1 MYSKILVTAFTE
13 CTSLLL
19 CRHRGVVDA
28 AARGADDVDGAGLD
42 PSCYEPLQQAHQ
54 LQAAGDWLSAAAIY
68 AELACRHPDDHRLL
82 ANQGNALWLADLPA
96 AAHLAYSRAL
106 ALNPQCLVSRR
117 GLASCLRDLNC
128 FDQALAVHRL
138 LEPIFPHRSEEGL
151 ANLWAHSQVLIGL
164 ERFGEAFTRMASR
177 RAWAAGRMPTPWNAL
192 AAQITLVSEQGFGDS
207 LQFVRFLLPLLR
219 RRAAAGLRN
228 GVRLMV
234 EPALVDCFREGL
246 AWLETPPQVD
256 PLSPDD
262 STQDAL
268 TLLEL
273 PGALGLQQLPQIRG
287 DGAYLTSPRWVGG
300 GAGRPLQLGLV
311 SAAGHPG
318 ADPFCIREFQKRTL
332 PMPILW
338 RLVDALRQSGAQVY
352 DLQFGADA
360 CRHRALGLSP
370 LPSGAGLD
378 GFAAT
383 ARAVAQLDLVIS
395 VDTAMAH
402 LMGAMGRFGWV
413 LLPWSADP
421 RWLSAGPLSPW
432 YPRLRLFRQPR
443 PGDWHGAV
451 DQLLDTFKSGHF
463 AAGKAP

>member
-1 MYSKILVTAFTE
+1 M
-13 CTSLLL
+13 
-19 CRHRGVVDA
+19 D
-28 AARGADDVDGAGLD
+28 GADLN
-42 PSCYEPLQQAHQ
+42 PSRYEALQQAQQH
-54 LQAAGDWLSAAAIY
+54 QAAGDWLSAAAIY
-68 AELACRHPDDHRLL
+68 AELAWRHPGDHRLL

-106 ALNPQCLVSRR
+106 ALDPQCPVSRR
-117 GLASCLRDLNC
+117 GLASCLRDLNR
-128 FDQALAVHRL
+128 FDEALDLHRQ
-138 LEPIFPHRSEEGL
+138 LEPILPRRSAEGQ

-164 ERFGEAFTRMASR
+164 ERYGEAFARMACR
-177 RAWAAGRMPTPWNAL
+177 RAWAAGRTPSPWNAL
-192 AAQITLVSEQGFGDS
+192 AAQITLVTEQGFGDS

-219 RRAAAGLRN
+219 RRESAGHRN

-246 AWLETPPQVD
+246 AWLETPLQVD
-256 PLSPDD
+256 PIAPDAP
-262 STQDAL
+262 TQDAL
-268 TLLEL
+268 SLLEL
-273 PGALGLQQLPQIRG
+273 PGALGLQQLPEIRA
-287 DGAYLTSPRWVGG
+287 DGAYLYSPLWVGG
-300 GAGRPLQLGLV
+300 GGGRPLQVGLV

-332 PMPILW
+332 PIGILW
-338 RLVDALRQSGAQVY
+338 RLVDALRQSGAQVH

-360 CRHRALGLSP
+360 FRHRALGLSP
-370 LPSGAGLD
+370 LPTGTGLT
-378 GFAAT
+378 GFADT
-383 ARAVAQLDLVIS
+383 ARVVAQLDLVIS

-402 LMGAMGRFGWV
+402 LTGAMGRFGWV

-421 RWLSAGPLSPW
+421 RWLSAGALSPW